1 MIFSCVADIHAPNT
15 IEKVRD
21 DNHGRERGY
30 LA

>member
-1 MIFSCVADIHAPNT
+1 MVLSCVADTHAPNT

-21 DNHGRERGY
+21 DNHERERGY